1 MAKPTL
7 QKVYEKIQMIKKFP
21 DGLTLM
27 VAKERTRDNT
37 AGEYCTVLCLEENNG
52 DITPLAILL
61 DQRRIDNLEP
71 EWNESVNIQDIIKGA
86 EAIEDRTT
94 VADFNNQYPKIDDYF
109 EAADF

>member
-27 VAKERTRDNT
+27 VAKDRSRNNT
-37 AGEYCTVLCLEENNG
+37 LGEHCLVLCLK
-52 DITPLAILL
+52 DSDAHITPLAILL
-61 DQRRIDNLEP
+61 DQRRIDNLDP
-71 EWNESVNIQDIIKGA
+71 NWNESVNIQDIINGA